1 MEAGLFSIH
10 TGGVYL
16 QYKGNICNRAFKCG
30 SELPEYVALILR
42 NGGSQSPDRW
52 LREPRNN
59 QQDFDHR
66 STYALIQD
74 YIEKTEEDSRP
85 LLLFLFGFAPSVEIE
100 GHLYSVNEKPH
111 PIGPLRK
118 ACFKL
123 FPELV
128 QYLYDND
135 CIPDTEIKSLF
146 QFLCSFSKN

>member
-1 MEAGLFSIH
+1 MQEMVQMDQNFNAD
-10 TGGVYL
+10 
-16 QYKGNICNRAFKCG
+16 
-30 SELPEYVALILR
+30 LISAAR
-42 NGGSQSPDRW
+42 QPQDPIW
-52 LREPRNN
+52 
-59 QQDFDHR
+59 QDFDHR

-74 YIEKTEEDSRP
+74 YIKKTEEDSRP

-146 QFLCSFSKN
+146 QFLCSFSKS